1 MDWHVFVPGAFAL
14 LFAVSGAAA
23 IRTGWIW
30 PWLRSR
36 VFRTGLHGR
45 GQLLMAAAFAVQAL
59 SPFTDDRAVSS
70 VLGVASLLALLTG
83 LVLLVLGERPGR
95 ER

>member
-1 MDWHVFVPGAFAL
+1 MDWHVVVPGAFAL
-14 LFAVSGAAA
+14 VFTASGVAA

-36 VFRTGLHGR
+36 VYRKGLHGR

-59 SPFTDDRAVSS
+59 TPFADDRGVSS
-70 VLGVASLLALLTG
+70 ALGVASVLAVLAG
-83 LVLLVLGERPGR
+83 VALLVLGERPPR

>member
-14 LFAVSGAAA
+14 LFAASGAAA
-23 IRTGWIW
+23 VRTGWIW

-45 GQLLMAAAFAVQAL
+45 GQLLMAAAFAVQTL

-70 VLGVASLLALLTG
+70 VLGVASVLTLLTG